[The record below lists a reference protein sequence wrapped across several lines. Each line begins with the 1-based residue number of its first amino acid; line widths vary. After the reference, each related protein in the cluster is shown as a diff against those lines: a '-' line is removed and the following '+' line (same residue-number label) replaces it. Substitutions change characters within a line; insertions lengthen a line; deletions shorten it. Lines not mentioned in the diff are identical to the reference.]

1 MEKVSTSK
9 QSTYMAHVIRSSS
22 SVTNEKTG
30 NVAVQVPTIDRFQ
43 IFKRGKVTEV
53 FRPAVNSEETCK

>member
-1 MEKVSTSK
+1 
-9 QSTYMAHVIRSSS
+9 MAHVIRSNS